1 MSYAAV
7 TVFYITYSLV
17 ILSVISILYTF
28 AVWGR
33 RFSAKLSAARIWRL
47 SVEELNRLLKG
58 NSIDRMHFAIVVGL
72 LLSIAFALLGPVLG
86 YILPLLYIMLAITV
100 PVIFGLLLALAWRL
114 RLLGKSGTLNRRL
127 GGSEEMISSS
137 GKLQVVL
144 IIVISFT
151 IAQLVVEWLTGLGWL
166 ANIFDAA
173 KNMFIAVYY
182 ARPSMNLIKNFDRPV
197 SFVRAPFDL
206 KKVQSGE
213 IDASGVKMGVDKMGE
228 FGSDVL
234 ASSDSCVEIGAC
246 EAACPATAT
255 GRPLSPRVLVRKA
268 SVLREG
274 KGDGSNPFEAI
285 SDDEVWSC
293 TTCGACVNSCPVGVD
308 HLSLIYSLRRTI
320 VEKNRLD
327 QKKST
332 LLMNLMQGGNSMG
345 ISNYGRNS
353 WIKEEF
359 GVSEA
364 GEGIPFE
371 YLLWVG
377 CMPSFDERSRQSVR
391 SFLKIMKEAG
401 LLNRFAYLGG
411 EETCCGDPARRL
423 GEDGTFQNYTLAN
436 IELFEKYNVKKLVVL
451 CAHGYNTFTNDYPTV
466 DPDAGQMKVYH
477 ESQLIEELI
486 NNGRIRLKKTDEV
499 VALHDPCY
507 LARYNG
513 VVEPQR
519 AILSRAVGV
528 KEPKL
533 NGERTFCCGAGG
545 ANYWYD
551 VPEEKRI
558 SHERLDQLGT
568 TGVHVTCMSFPCVNS
583 MLSDAA
589 GVKLNGSMKV
599 VDISQIVEEHM
610 EGQGR

>member
-1 MSYAAV
+1 
-7 TVFYITYSLV
+7 
-17 ILSVISILYTF
+17 
-28 AVWGR
+28 
-33 RFSAKLSAARIWRL
+33 
-47 SVEELNRLLKG
+47 
-58 NSIDRMHFAIVVGL
+58 
-72 LLSIAFALLGPVLG
+72 
-86 YILPLLYIMLAITV
+86 
-100 PVIFGLLLALAWRL
+100 
-114 RLLGKSGTLNRRL
+114 
-127 GGSEEMISSS
+127 
-137 GKLQVVL
+137 
-144 IIVISFT
+144 
-151 IAQLVVEWLTGLGWL
+151 
-166 ANIFDAA
+166 
-173 KNMFIAVYY
+173 
-182 ARPSMNLIKNFDRPV
+182 
-197 SFVRAPFDL
+197 
-206 KKVQSGE
+206 
-213 IDASGVKMGVDKMGE
+213 
-228 FGSDVL
+228 
-234 ASSDSCVEIGAC
+234 
-246 EAACPATAT
+246 
-255 GRPLSPRVLVRKA
+255 
-268 SVLREG
+268 
-274 KGDGSNPFEAI
+274 
-285 SDDEVWSC
+285 
-293 TTCGACVNSCPVGVD
+293 
-308 HLSLIYSLRRTI
+308 
-320 VEKNRLD
+320 
-327 QKKST
+327 
-332 LLMNLMQGGNSMG
+332 
-345 ISNYGRNS
+345 
-353 WIKEEF
+353 
-359 GVSEA
+359 
-364 GEGIPFE
+364 
-371 YLLWVG
+371 
-377 CMPSFDERSRQSVR
+377 MPSFDERSRQSVR

-436 IELFEKYNVKKLVVL
+436 IELFKKYNVKKLVVL

-558 SHERLDQLGT
+558 SHERLDQLAT
-568 TGVHVTCMSFPCVNS
+568 TGANVTVTLCPFCNA